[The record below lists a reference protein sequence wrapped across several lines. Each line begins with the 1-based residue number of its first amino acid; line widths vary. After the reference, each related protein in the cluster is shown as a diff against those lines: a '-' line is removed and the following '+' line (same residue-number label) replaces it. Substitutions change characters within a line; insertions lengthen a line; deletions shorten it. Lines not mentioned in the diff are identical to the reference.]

1 MTRGAAAVSRAAMAL
16 PDPIP
21 DAAVRSATPL
31 PAIVIR
37 LISAVLITAMFAC
50 VKIASTRGVHVLE
63 SVFYRQLT
71 GVLVLIPIALSGPG
85 LAALRTDR
93 PWAHVSRMVIGMIA
107 MSLNFLSFAL
117 LPIAEATAIGFMVPI
132 VATLL
137 SIVLLHESVGVH
149 RWSAIAVGLV
159 GVLIVVQPG
168 DGHIPLTGAVV
179 SLSGVAITAFVS
191 IIIRKLGETE
201 NPVTTMFWFSL
212 SSMVPL
218 GIAMLFV
225 GQMHDA
231 QTWGII
237 ALMGLFGAG
246 AQLGITWSL
255 RLAPVSVVL
264 PMDYSSLIWAA
275 LIGYLIWDSWP
286 VPATWIGA
294 PLIIG
299 SGLYIA
305 LRENRLAREAAQA
318 TARSRPSQ

>member
-1 MTRGAAAVSRAAMAL
+1 MQPTNRPLYGIVVRLFAAACL
-16 PDPIP
+16 
-21 DAAVRSATPL
+21 
-31 PAIVIR
+31 
-37 LISAVLITAMFAC
+37 TAMFAC
-50 VKIASTRGVHVLE
+50 VKIASARGVHVLE
-63 SVFYRQLT
+63 SVFYRQAM
-71 GVLVLIPIALSGPG
+71 GMVLLIPVALAGPG
-85 LAALRTDR
+85 MAALKTSR
-93 PWAHVSRMVIGMIA
+93 PWTHASRMAVGMIA

-137 SIVLLHESVGVH
+137 SIVLLSETVGAH
-149 RWSAIAVGLV
+149 RWAAIAVGLT

-168 DGHIPLTGAVV
+168 NGHIPLTGALVG
-179 SLSGVAITAFVS
+179 LAGVAMTAWVS
-191 IIIRKLGETE
+191 IIIRKLGQTE
-201 NPVTTMFWFSL
+201 SPITTMFWFSL

-225 GQMHDA
+225 GKVHDLT
-231 QTWGII
+231 TWGVI
-237 ALMGLFGAG
+237 GLLGVFGAA
-246 AQLGITWSL
+246 AQLAITSSL

-275 LIGYLIWDSWP
+275 LLGYIIWDSWP

-305 LRENRLAREAAQA
+305 WREHRL
-318 TARSRPSQ
+318 SRPARQSAQPT

>member
-1 MTRGAAAVSRAAMAL
+1 MAL
-16 PDPIP
+16 PDPQPAPVALP
-21 DAAVRSATPL
+21 DSNP
-31 PAIVIR
+31 PANQALIAIGIR
-37 LISAVLITAMFAC
+37 LLAAISITAMFAC
-50 VKIASTRGVHVLE
+50 VKLASNHGVHVLE

-71 GVLVLIPIALSGPG
+71 GVLVLIPVALAGSG
-85 LAALRTDR
+85 LAVLKTER
-93 PWAHVSRMVIGMIA
+93 PWTHAGRMVIGMIA

-149 RWSAIAVGLV
+149 RWSAIAAGLI
-159 GVLIVVQPG
+159 GVIIVVQPG
-168 DGHIPLTGAVV
+168 DGHIPLTGALVALTGVV
-179 SLSGVAITAFVS
+179 ITAWVS

-201 NPVTTMFWFSL
+201 SPVTTMFWFSL
-212 SSMVPL
+212 SSLVPL

-231 QTWGII
+231 ETWGII
-237 ALMGLFGAG
+237 GLMGLFGAA

-275 LIGYLIWDSWP
+275 LAGWLIWENWP

-305 LRENRLAREAAQA
+305 WRENRLAKQR
-318 TARSRPSQ
+318 RG

>member
-1 MTRGAAAVSRAAMAL
+1 MLIATERMALHEPQPAPVVSPDSAPPANQALIAIGIRLLAAVC
-16 PDPIP
+16 
-21 DAAVRSATPL
+21 
-31 PAIVIR
+31 
-37 LISAVLITAMFAC
+37 ITAMFVC
-50 VKIASTRGVHVLE
+50 VKMASARGVHVLE

-71 GVLVLIPIALSGPG
+71 GVLVLVPVALSGPG
-85 LAALRTDR
+85 LVALKTTRAWTH
-93 PWAHVSRMVIGMIA
+93 ASRMVVGMVA
-107 MSLNFLSFAL
+107 MSLNFLSFTL

-137 SIVLLHESVGVH
+137 SIFLLHESVGVH
-149 RWSAIAVGLV
+149 RWGAIAAGLA

-168 DGHIPLTGAVV
+168 GGHIPLVGAIVA
-179 SLSGVAITAFVS
+179 LGGVAITAWVS
-191 IIIRKLGETE
+191 IIIRMLGETE
-201 NPVTTMFWFSL
+201 SPVTTMFWFSL

-218 GIAMLFV
+218 GLAMLFV
-225 GQMHDA
+225 GQMHDS

-237 ALMGLFGAG
+237 ALMGLFGAA

-255 RLAPVSVVL
+255 RLAPISVVL

-275 LIGYLIWDSWP
+275 LAGWLIWQNWP

-305 LRENRLAREAAQA
+305 WRENRLARL
-318 TARSRPSQ
+318 RR

>member
-1 MTRGAAAVSRAAMAL
+1 MAL
-16 PDPIP
+16 PDP
-21 DAAVRSATPL
+21 L
-31 PAIVIR
+31 PAAAPRANQPLYAIAIR
-37 LISAVLITAMFAC
+37 LVSAVLITAMFAC
-50 VKIASTRGVHVLE
+50 VKLASARGVHVLE
-63 SVFYRQLT
+63 SVFYRQLM
-71 GVLVLIPIALSGPG
+71 GVIVLIPIALAGPG
-85 LAALRTDR
+85 LSALKTLR
-93 PWAHVSRMVIGMIA
+93 PWDHVSRMVIGMCA

-137 SIVLLHESVGVH
+137 SIVLLHESVGIH
-149 RWSAIAVGLV
+149 RWSAIAAGLI

-168 DGHIPLTGAVV
+168 DGHIPLTGALVA
-179 SLSGVAITAFVS
+179 LSGVAITAWVS
-191 IIIRKLGETE
+191 IIIRRLGETE
-201 NPVTTMFWFSL
+201 SPITTMFWFSL

-225 GQMHDA
+225 GQVHDA
-231 QTWGII
+231 HTWGII

-275 LIGYLIWDSWP
+275 LLGWFIWENWP

-305 LRENRLAREAAQA
+305 WRENMLAKRRA
-318 TARSRPSQ
+318 

>member
-1 MTRGAAAVSRAAMAL
+1 MAL
-16 PDPIP
+16 PDPTPVPASPGNHALKAIAIRLV
-21 DAAVRSATPL
+21 AAVS
-31 PAIVIR
+31 
-37 LISAVLITAMFAC
+37 ITAMFAC
-50 VKIASTRGVHVLE
+50 VKLASDRGVHVLE
-63 SVFYRQLT
+63 SVFYRQLS
-71 GVLVLIPIALSGPG
+71 GIIVLIPIALAGPG
-85 LAALRTDR
+85 LAALKTER
-93 PWAHVSRMVIGMIA
+93 PWAHTSRMVIGMVA

-149 RWSAIAVGLV
+149 RWTAIAAGLA

-168 DGHIPLTGAVV
+168 DGHIPLLGALV
-179 SLSGVAITAFVS
+179 SLGGVAVTAFVS

-201 NPVTTMFWFSL
+201 SPVTTMFWFSL

-231 QTWGII
+231 HSWGII
-237 ALMGLFGAG
+237 ALMGLFGAV

-255 RLAPVSVVL
+255 RLAPVSIVL

-275 LIGYLIWDSWP
+275 LFGYLIWSNWP

-305 LRENRLAREAAQA
+305 LRENRLAKQAAQA

>member
-1 MTRGAAAVSRAAMAL
+1 MA
-16 PDPIP
+16 IG
-21 DAAVRSATPL
+21 
-31 PAIVIR
+31 IR
-37 LISAVLITAMFAC
+37 LLAAISITAMFAC
-50 VKIASTRGVHVLE
+50 VKLASNHGVHVLE

-71 GVLVLIPIALSGPG
+71 GVLVLIPVAMAGSG
-85 LAALRTDR
+85 LAVLRTER
-93 PWAHVSRMVIGMIA
+93 PWTHAGRMVIGMVA
-107 MSLNFLSFAL
+107 MTLNFLSFAL

-149 RWSAIAVGLV
+149 RWSAIAAGLI

-168 DGHIPLTGAVV
+168 DGHIPLTGALVA
-179 SLSGVAITAFVS
+179 LTGVAITAWVS

-201 NPVTTMFWFSL
+201 SPVTTMFWFSL
-212 SSMVPL
+212 SSLVPL

-231 QTWGII
+231 ETWGII
-237 ALMGLFGAG
+237 GLMGLFGAA

-275 LIGYLIWDSWP
+275 LAGWLIWENWP

-305 LRENRLAREAAQA
+305 WRENRLAKQR
-318 TARSRPSQ
+318 RG

>member
-1 MTRGAAAVSRAAMAL
+1 MAL
-16 PDPIP
+16 PEPQP
-21 DAAVRSATPL
+21 APVATPASSPPANQAL
-31 PAIVIR
+31 VAIVIR
-37 LISAVLITAMFAC
+37 LFAAISITAMFAC
-50 VKIASTRGVHVLE
+50 VKLASNHGVHVLE

-71 GVLVLIPIALSGPG
+71 GVLVLIPVAVAGPG
-85 LAALRTDR
+85 MALLRTSI
-93 PWAHVSRMVIGMIA
+93 PWTHAGRMVIGMVA

-132 VATLL
+132 IATLL
-137 SIVLLHESVGVH
+137 SIFLLHETVGLH
-149 RWSAIAVGLV
+149 RWGAIAAGLA

-168 DGHIPLTGAVV
+168 SGHIPLAGALVGIA
-179 SLSGVAITAFVS
+179 GVAITAWVS

-201 NPVTTMFWFSL
+201 SPVTTMFWFSL
-212 SSMVPL
+212 SSMIPL

-225 GQMHDA
+225 GKMHDA
-231 QTWGII
+231 ETWAII
-237 ALMGLFGAG
+237 GLMGLFGAG

-275 LIGYLIWDSWP
+275 LAGWLIWENWP

-305 LRENRLAREAAQA
+305 WRENQLARQ
-318 TARSRPSQ
+318 RRG

>member
-1 MTRGAAAVSRAAMAL
+1 MAL
-16 PDPIP
+16 PE
-21 DAAVRSATPL
+21 PL
-31 PAIVIR
+31 PSNPASLNRPLYGIVAR
-37 LISAVLITAMFAC
+37 LISAVFLTAMFAC
-50 VKIASTRGVHVLE
+50 VKLASTRGVHVLE
-63 SVFYRQLT
+63 SVFYRQLF
-71 GVLVLIPIALSGPG
+71 GVVLMFPVALLGPG
-85 LAALRTDR
+85 LGALKTSR
-93 PWAHVSRMVIGMIA
+93 PWTHASRMAVGMIA
-107 MSLNFLSFAL
+107 MSLNFLSYAL

-137 SIVLLHESVGVH
+137 SIMLLSESVGIH
-149 RWSAIAVGLV
+149 RWAAIAAGLA

-168 DGHIPLTGAVV
+168 SGHIPLTGALVGLV
-179 SLSGVAITAFVS
+179 GVAVTGWVS

-201 NPVTTMFWFSL
+201 SPVTTMFWFSL
-212 SSMVPL
+212 SSMLPL

-237 ALMGLFGAG
+237 GLMGLFGAA

-275 LIGYLIWDSWP
+275 LLGWLIWQNWP
-286 VPATWIGA
+286 VPATWVGA

-305 LRENRLAREAAQA
+305 WRENRLARRRA
-318 TARSRPSQ
+318 

>member
-1 MTRGAAAVSRAAMAL
+1 MDL
-16 PDPIP
+16 PEPTP
-21 DAAVRSATPL
+21 APAGHRNQSLSA
-31 PAIVIR
+31 IIIR
-37 LISAVLITAMFAC
+37 LFAAISITAMFAC
-50 VKIASTRGVHVLE
+50 VKLASDRGVHVLE
-63 SVFYRQLT
+63 SVFYRQLA
-71 GVLVLIPIALSGPG
+71 GIIVLIPIALAGPG
-85 LAALRTDR
+85 LAALKTER
-93 PWAHVSRMVIGMIA
+93 PWTHISRMVIGMVA

-149 RWSAIAVGLV
+149 RWSAIAAGLA

-168 DGHIPLTGAVV
+168 DGHIPMLGAIV
-179 SLSGVAITAFVS
+179 SLAGVAVTAFVS

-201 NPVTTMFWFSL
+201 NPITTMFWFSL

-225 GQMHDA
+225 GQLHDA

-275 LIGYLIWDSWP
+275 LFGYLIWDKWP

-305 LRENRLAREAAQA
+305 LRENRLAKERDQA